1 MEDLG
6 APISYLTLEEGTP
19 VYASDGRECGKA
31 AHVLAD
37 PEADVFEGIVL
48 GAGGLPPEHRFV
60 DADLVAEIH
69 ERGVVLGIDSEE
81 VASLPRPSANPG
93 SMSTGADDVVP
104 DELRDKLRRA
114 WDRISGR
121 Q

>member
-37 PEADVFEGIVL
+37 PEADVF
-48 GAGGLPPEHRFV
+48 
-60 DADLVAEIH
+60 
-69 ERGVVLGIDSEE
+69 
-81 VASLPRPSANPG
+81 
-93 SMSTGADDVVP
+93 
-104 DELRDKLRRA
+104 
-114 WDRISGR
+114 
-121 Q
+121 